1 MALGCGNN
9 CICSIH
15 FQFQCNSFKNS
26 SFQFDFLQIACLFP
40 GIDFVTI
47 WVFKVVVP
55 IVLMSMFVFL
65 YIFGVLRSIFAY
77 KLGNAIM
84 KKLGIRYKTPSPYL
98 ESMNKFQYIW
108 NWIKRQFIYF
118 YNIFVWIPRQGSTKK
133 ELIVLFNR
141 TLNSFSAYIS
151 FIYIFI
157 MTTASEIFV
166 CTYQPNGMY
175 TLNESPNIFWFVY
188 F

>member
-1 MALGCGNN
+1 
-9 CICSIH
+9 
-15 FQFQCNSFKNS
+15 
-26 SFQFDFLQIACLFP
+26 
-40 GIDFVTI
+40 
-47 WVFKVVVP
+47 
-55 IVLMSMFVFL
+55 MFVLL

-98 ESMNKFQYIW
+98 KSMNKFQKSW
-108 NWIKRQFIYF
+108 TWIKRQFVYF
-118 YNIFVWIPRQGSTKK
+118 YNLFVWIPRQGSTKK
-133 ELIVLFNR
+133 ELVVLFNR

-151 FIYIFI
+151 FIYIFM

-175 TLNESPNIFWFVY
+175 TLNESPNIFWFVNFLIHCQLSRWLVGFGSY
-188 F
+188 FSDFICCIWIGCLHLLFHYDYSKKKKSK